1 MKFAKRSTLAAL
13 VGIVLGSAGLMVST
27 TAAAK
32 EVTIWAW
39 DPNFNI
45 AIMQEAAKRYT
56 AKHPDATFKIVD
68 MAKADLEQKLQ
79 TTLASGVTKSL
90 PDIVLV
96 EDYNAPK
103 YLRSFPGAFE
113 PMSGVVNYSGFA
125 KYKVD
130 LMTLNGKVYGLP
142 FDSGVTGMYYR
153 KDLLAKAGFA
163 EKDMQNITWDRY
175 IEIGKKVEAATGKKM
190 LGIDPNDN
198 GLVRVMMQSGGRWYF
213 DKDGKLDIKSNPALK
228 AALEI
233 QAKLFKSG
241 IVKPTTGWSE
251 YVAAVNNGDVASITT
266 GVWITGSVKSE
277 KSQSGL
283 WAVAPTPS
291 LGIPGATNASNL
303 GGSSWYVLSSGKEK
317 AMAVDFLNEV
327 YAKDVDFYQTIL
339 QSRGAVGTLLA
350 SRNGKEYSAP
360 DAFFGGAK
368 VWQQFSDYLGR
379 VPSVNYGIYTYE
391 GDAAVAAQ
399 LPGLIAGTPVDKV
412 LDNINQQLA
421 AQIK

>member
-1 MKFAKRSTLAAL
+1 MDFVKRTTLTAMAGL
-13 VGIVLGSAGLMVST
+13 VLGTSGLMAAT
-27 TAAAK
+27 TASAK

-45 AIMQEAAKRYT
+45 AIMQEADKRYT

-113 PMSGVVNYSGFA
+113 PMSGVVDYKGFA

-213 DKDGKLDIKSNPALK
+213 DKDGKLDIKNNPALK

-241 IVKPTTGWSE
+241 IVKPTTGWAE
-251 YVAAVNNGDVASITT
+251 YVGAVNSGDVASITT

-277 KSQSGL
+277 KSQSGM

-317 AMAVDFLNEV
+317 AMAVDFLNEI

-350 SRNGKEYSAP
+350 SRAGKEYSAP

-368 VWQQFSDYLGR
+368 VWQQFSDYLGK
-379 VPSVNYGIYTYE
+379 VPSVNYGMYTYE
-391 GDAAVAAQ
+391 ADAAVAAQ
-399 LPGLIAGTPVDKV
+399 LPGLIQGTPVDKV
-412 LDNINQQLA
+412 LDNIQQQVA